1 MKDYSDEQ
9 LIDLYKSGK
18 VDVFETIYARY
29 KNMIRSSARRFYLVG
44 GDNEDLMQE
53 GVIGLLN
60 AVNTFNG
67 STSFS
72 TYAYTCIKNAMLSA
86 VFSAQSKKNVPLNS
100 SVPITSVTDEFLN
113 LYLDPE
119 DEVIGKESEKELMQK
134 ITAELSSFEIT
145 VLKLFLEGLS
155 YLEISQKLNKQPKS
169 IDNALQRIK
178 RKISN
183 ILTHG

>member
-1 MKDYSDEQ
+1 MKEFTDEQ
-9 LIDLYKSGK
+9 LIEMHKKGDHT
-18 VDVFETIYARY
+18 VFEIIYARY
-29 KNMIRSSARRFYLVG
+29 KNMIRSLARGLFLVG

-53 GVIGLLN
+53 GVLGLLN

-67 STSFS
+67 ATSFS
-72 TYAYTCIKNAMLSA
+72 TYAYTCIKNSMLTA
-86 VFSAQSKKNVPLNS
+86 VNSAQSKRNTPLNT
-100 SVPITSVTDEFLN
+100 SVPIVTQTDEFLN

-119 DEVIGKESEKELMQK
+119 DEIIGKESERELMQK
-134 ITAELSSFEIT
+134 ITQGLSLFEST

-155 YLEISQKLNKQPKS
+155 YVEIGEKLNKTAKS

-183 ILTHG
+183 ILA

>member
-1 MKDYSDEQ
+1 MIDYSDEQ
-9 LIDLYKSGK
+9 LVELYKKGNPA
-18 VDVFETIYARY
+18 VFENIYARY
-29 KNMIRSSARRFYLVG
+29 KSMIRSLARRFYLVG

-60 AVNTFNG
+60 AINTYNG
-67 STSFS
+67 SCLFS
-72 TYAYTCIKNAMLSA
+72 TYAYACIKNAMISA
-86 VFSAQSKKNVPLNS
+86 VNSAQSKKNGPLNR
-100 SVPITSVTDEFLN
+100 SVPITSQTDEFLN
-113 LYLDPE
+113 LYLNPE
-119 DEVIGKESEKELMQK
+119 DEIIGKENEKELMQK

-155 YLEISQKLNKQPKS
+155 YLEIGEKLNKQPKS

-183 ILTHG
+183 ILTHD

>member
-1 MKDYSDEQ
+1 MKEFTDEQ
-9 LIDLYKSGK
+9 LIEMHKKGDHT
-18 VDVFETIYARY
+18 VFEVIYARY
-29 KNMIRSSARRFYLVG
+29 KNMIRSLARGLFLVG

-53 GVIGLLN
+53 GVLGLLN

-67 STSFS
+67 ATSFS
-72 TYAYTCIKNAMLSA
+72 TYAYTCIKNSMLTA
-86 VFSAQSKKNVPLNS
+86 VNSAQSKRNTPLNT
-100 SVPITSVTDEFLN
+100 SVPIATQTDEFLN

-119 DEVIGKESEKELMQK
+119 DEIIGKESERELMQK
-134 ITAELSSFEIT
+134 ITQGLSLFEST

-155 YLEISQKLNKQPKS
+155 YVEIGEKLNKTAKS

-183 ILTHG
+183 ILA

>member
-9 LIDLYKSGK
+9 LVELYKNGN
-18 VDVFETIYARY
+18 VAVFEVIYARY
-29 KNMIRSSARRFYLVG
+29 KNLIRSLARGLFLIG

-53 GVIGLLN
+53 GVLGFLN

-67 STSFS
+67 ASGFS
-72 TYAYTCIKNAMLSA
+72 TYAYTCIKNSMLSA
-86 VFSAQSKKNVPLNS
+86 VAKAQSKKNSPLN
-100 SVPITSVTDEFLN
+100 TSVSLATQTDEFLN

-119 DEVIGKESEKELMQK
+119 DELIGIENERELMQK

-155 YLEISQKLNKQPKS
+155 YVEISEKLNKPAKS

-183 ILTHG
+183 ILA

>member
-1 MKDYSDEQ
+1 MKEFTDEQ
-9 LIDLYKSGK
+9 LIEMHKKGDHT
-18 VDVFETIYARY
+18 VFEIIYARY
-29 KNMIRSSARRFYLVG
+29 KNMIRSLARGLFLVG

-53 GVIGLLN
+53 GVLGLLN

-67 STSFS
+67 ATTFS
-72 TYAYTCIKNAMLSA
+72 TYAYTCIKNSMLTA
-86 VFSAQSKKNVPLNS
+86 VNSAQSKRNTPLNT
-100 SVPITSVTDEFLN
+100 SVPIATQTDEFLN

-119 DEVIGKESEKELMQK
+119 DEIIGKESERELMQK
-134 ITAELSSFEIT
+134 ITQGLSLFEST

-155 YLEISQKLNKQPKS
+155 YVEIGEKLNKTAKS

-183 ILTHG
+183 ILA

>member
-1 MKDYSDEQ
+1 MKEFTDEQ
-9 LIDLYKSGK
+9 LIEMHKKGDHT
-18 VDVFETIYARY
+18 VFEVIYARY
-29 KNMIRSSARRFYLVG
+29 KNMIRSLARGLFLVG

-53 GVIGLLN
+53 GVLGLLN

-67 STSFS
+67 ATTFS
-72 TYAYTCIKNAMLSA
+72 TYAYTCIKNSMLTA
-86 VFSAQSKKNVPLNS
+86 VNSAQSKRNTPLNT
-100 SVPITSVTDEFLN
+100 SVPIATQTDEFLN

-119 DEVIGKESEKELMQK
+119 DEIIGKESERELMQK
-134 ITAELSSFEIT
+134 ITQGLSLFEST

-155 YLEISQKLNKQPKS
+155 YVEIGEKLNKTAKS

-183 ILTHG
+183 ILA

>member
-1 MKDYSDEQ
+1 MKEFTDEQ
-9 LIDLYKSGK
+9 LIEMHKKGDHTE
-18 VDVFETIYARY
+18 FEVIYARY
-29 KNMIRSSARRFYLVG
+29 KNMIRSLARGLFLVG

-53 GVIGLLN
+53 GVLGLLN

-67 STSFS
+67 ATSFS
-72 TYAYTCIKNAMLSA
+72 TYAYTCIKNSMLTA
-86 VFSAQSKKNVPLNS
+86 VNSAQSKRNTPLNT
-100 SVPITSVTDEFLN
+100 SVPIATQTDEFLN

-119 DEVIGKESEKELMQK
+119 DEIIGKESERELMQK
-134 ITAELSSFEIT
+134 ITQGLSLFEST

-155 YLEISQKLNKQPKS
+155 YVEIGEKLNKTAKS

-183 ILTHG
+183 ILA